1 MPKNIKK
8 NNKKKNGSKNNIKSA
23 AKSSRKSSSVAK
35 GGAYNY
41 EPANEWLNRSNR
53 LGNIDLL
60 EKIEKGN
67 RKGVMT
73 ESDKTGVET
82 LFDLGAV
89 NAVDQ
94 TLYNSNSNSK
104 EITKAINT
112 LRGSE
117 PLIEK
122 LSDLK
127 TKLNADIRA
136 IKNKDTSSLDV
147 NSITSSIRKGS
158 PLIGYDIVNK
168 TVTNKPGDLSNPEF
182 AAEKII
188 EYARKQLEDIRGSE
202 SNAVEED
209 WGMIRL
215 DNSQNIVQRTEL
227 KEALGKDE
235 ASIRFCIESMLGW
248 KNVDLEKW
256 AVGTVNDFIEFVMI
270 LACTEK
276 NLKWSD
282 DDGKGKGKWVL
293 DWFTKMCQA
302 FYPESEGGFDGLQA
316 YIRSNLEINGL
327 FNGKLKDYMF
337 ESDTTDKVKKMDASD
352 LNKVIQVIFDA
363 IETQDDKKLTHRK
376 EFLVVLIYW
385 LFAHAINEMKKF
397 VKVMEAAK
405 FKGKKGLEESV
416 KGIEL
421 LYKNAIAKFFDID
434 IKMKGSY
441 GILEKGGTKDK
452 IAKYDRYAKEWV
464 FRVLGGEASIRAVTK
479 FNNKTYPIVL
489 KSNDLIDKAES
500 KKRLTKLLLSAK
512 DDFHTGKPITVGG
525 IIPKEKIAR
534 AAIMLTKRFL
544 GNNLGVKQKNVRR
557 INAMMT
563 KMRSKLHVQ
572 YLIDTKN
579 RMRRLYG
586 KIADDYDVAF
596 KDKTAKAVIEE
607 IIENYEKLKRVEK
620 DRIVAIYRI
629 LKVVQEEKGELGK
642 NVDAIDKLRVQK
654 ERILVELNQSQ
665 LKTMAYRLIALNL
678 YKMMQIEYRSD
689 FNRAR
694 LEEAEREAE
703 LTMGKVS
710 KDRLPTKYYELLEAR
725 FDKVNREYNS
735 DISGFIRGKKELDE
749 IRTKLILG
757 ALGSNKVYHVEF
769 WNKIFG
775 NGLDDIDED
784 EEEEGR
790 DENPMNVAGNAFVES
805 VSGDGNGKGKNV
817 NSSGLREMNNSN
829 FSNVDKKI
837 VRQKFWLDIRKKL
850 DGKTIYIPFIHTRTV
865 LKDKYGLFDLV
876 ESCIRGRITSDML
889 IYQGDLDVIQLGQV
903 IRPRGTVMVCGTE
916 DNKDRPS
923 RWRVMLKEELDM
935 FAKLN
940 ESDIRLHFYRTL
952 ADRAVYN
959 KRANLY
965 WHDPGNTGGKRDTDS
980 LREHILH
987 YCRTLKGYQECPII
1001 TSRDEVAAKLNG
1013 VDGIEFEKA
1022 DISNKL
1028 F

>member
-8 NNKKKNGSKNNIKSA
+8 NNKKKIGLKSNV
-23 AKSSRKSSSVAK
+23 KS

-67 RKGVMT
+67 RKGVMSQ
-73 ESDKTGVET
+73 SDQTSVET
-82 LFDLGAV
+82 LFDLGTV
-89 NAVDQ
+89 NAVNQ
-94 TLYNSNSNSK
+94 TLYNSNNNSK

-136 IKNKDTSSLDV
+136 IKNKDITSLDV

-168 TVTNKPGDLSNPEF
+168 TVSNKSNDLSNPEF
-182 AAEKII
+182 AAKNII
-188 EYARKQLEDIRGSE
+188 EYARKQLEDVRGSE
-202 SNAVEED
+202 SNAVEEE

-215 DNSQNIVQRTEL
+215 DNSQNIVRRTEL

-235 ASIRFCIESMLGW
+235 PSIRFCIESMLGW

-256 AVGTVNDFIEFVMI
+256 AVGTVNDFVNFVMI

-276 NLKWSD
+276 NLKWND
-282 DDGKGKGKWVL
+282 DDGKWIL

-316 YIRSNLEINGL
+316 YIRNNLEISGL
-327 FNGKLKDYMF
+327 FSSKLKDYMF
-337 ESDTTDKVKKMDASD
+337 ESDTTDKVKKMDAGN

-376 EFLVVLIYW
+376 EFLVVLIHW
-385 LFAHAINEMKKF
+385 LFAHAIYEMKKF
-397 VKVMEAAK
+397 VKVMEDAK
-405 FKGKKGLEESV
+405 FKGKKGLEESI

-421 LYKNAIAKFFDID
+421 LYKNAIAKFFDIE

-489 KSNDLIDKAES
+489 KSNDLINKEES
-500 KKRLTKLLLSAK
+500 KKRLAKLLLSAK

-544 GNNLGVKQKNVRR
+544 SNNLSVKQKNVRR
-557 INAMMT
+557 INAMMN

-579 RMRRLYG
+579 KMRRLYG
-586 KIADDYDVAF
+586 KIADDYDVDF
-596 KDKTAKAVIEE
+596 KDKTAKAVINE
-607 IIENYEKLKRVEK
+607 IIQNYEKLKRVEK

-642 NVDAIDKLRVQK
+642 NIDALDNLRVQK

-689 FNRAR
+689 FDRAR

-710 KDRLPTKYYELLEAR
+710 KDRLPIKYYELLETR

-735 DISGFIRGKKELDE
+735 DISTFIRGRRELDE

-757 ALGSNKVYHVEF
+757 ALGNNKVYHDEF

-775 NGLDDIDED
+775 NGLNDINKDMNKKKDD
-784 EEEEGR
+784 
-790 DENPMNVAGNAFVES
+790 
-805 VSGDGNGKGKNV
+805 NV
-817 NSSGLREMNNSN
+817 NSSRLRVINNSN
-829 FSNVDKKI
+829 LSNVDKKI
-837 VRQKFWLDIRKKL
+837 VHQSFWLNIRKKL
-850 DGKTIYIPFIHTRTV
+850 NGKTIYIPFIETRTV

-876 ESCIRGRITSDML
+876 ESCIRGRITPNLL
-889 IYQGDLDVIQLGQV
+889 IYQNELDVIQLGQV
-903 IRPRGTVMVCGTE
+903 IRPRGTIMVSGTE
-916 DNKDRPS
+916 DDKDRAS
-923 RWRVMLKEELDM
+923 RWRVMLKEEIDM

-952 ADRAVYN
+952 ADRVVYN

-965 WHDPGNTGGKRDTDS
+965 WYDPGNAGGKIDTDS

-987 YCRTLKGYQECPII
+987 YCRTLKSYQECPII
-1001 TSRDEVAAKLNG
+1001 ISRDEVGAKLNG
-1013 VDGIEFEKA
+1013 VDGIKFEKA
-1022 DISNKL
+1022 DISDKL